1 MKEIKKKIV
10 DMYNTNK
17 TIFSVSVF
25 SFLVLGLLFLVPF
38 SKNKNEIAMETSKH
52 LDTTEVTKENTT
64 EAVESTTEA
73 TKESTTAVAE
83 NETKTTADKI
93 VQKEQGK
100 ETKEKNTEREINNAP
115 SKSEENYVAQN
126 ETYNNTNNVQNQTE
140 VQTQQQPTYQ
150 PEPTQVVTQAP
161 APVRLTGLGNTG
173 LEFNTLAEAGA
184 WLQQKIDESGALA
197 EAGKQDWVY
206 SGNYFEIPWSDG
218 HTTASVNLYKN

>member
-17 TIFSVSVF
+17 TLFSVSVF
-25 SFLVLGLLFLVPF
+25 SFFVLGVLILVPF
-38 SKNKNEIAMETSKH
+38 PKNKNEIAMETSQH

-64 EAVESTTEA
+64 EAVESTTEV
-73 TKESTTAVAE
+73 TKEATTEIAE
-83 NETKTTADKI
+83 KTTEETADKI
-93 VQKEQGK
+93 DKKEQGK
-100 ETKEKNTEREINNAP
+100 ETKERNTEIKTNSNS

-173 LEFNTLAEAGA
+173 IEFNTLAEAGA